1 MYEIFEKTPILKL
14 ENALYVVATPIGNLN
29 DITIRALQT
38 LASADFI
45 ICEDTRVSSILLHNF
60 KITKKKLIIYNDF
73 SDKSLRLKI
82 LNHIISGSSL
92 AIISDAGTPL
102 ISDPGY
108 KLVNFLRENS
118 QKVICVPGASAL
130 TASLSI
136 SGIASDNFLFLGFL
150 PNTKIAKEK
159 KLKSLPNNYSF
170 VFFES
175 ANRMIETIE
184 IINQQFANHKIFVA
198 RELTKIHEEILFG
211 TPNIILEIF
220 NNNPQK
226 IRGEFVVIVEK
237 ISKDENN
244 IDQQAIDNFIHDL
257 KNKKY
262 SNKDIVEAVSIT
274 FDINK
279 KAVYQMVINSQNKFT
294 NAEKSNNFKEKL
306 PS

>member
-45 ICEDTRVSSILLHNF
+45 ICEDTRVSSILLHKF

-82 LNHIISGSSL
+82 LNHIINGNSL

-136 SGIASDNFLFLGFL
+136 SGIACDNFLFLGFL

-175 ANRMIETIE
+175 ANRMVETIE
-184 IINQQFANHKIFVA
+184 IINQQFVSRKIFVA

-211 TPNIILEIF
+211 TPKNIFEIF

-244 IDQQAIDNFIHDL
+244 IDEQAINNFIHDL

-262 SNKDIVEAVSIT
+262 SNKDIVEAVSIA

-279 KAVYQMVINSQNKFT
+279 KAVYQMVINPQNKIT

>member
-82 LNHIISGSSL
+82 LNHIINGNSL

-150 PNTKIAKEK
+150 PSTKNAKEK

-184 IINQQFANHKIFVA
+184 IINQQFANRKIFVA

-211 TPNIILEIF
+211 TPKNILEIF